1 MPYLT
6 ALLCALL
13 LFGGCAPKVKLF
25 SDATDPLKEFTLRG
39 EGNDKVLLLTL
50 RGIITDQPQKGWL
63 GSKPSPVQEL
73 VSQLRL
79 AEKDKAV
86 KAVVL
91 KIDSP
96 GGSTTASD
104 IIYHELSRFKERTK
118 AKIVV
123 SMMNVAASG
132 GYYAA
137 LPADRIMAHPTTI
150 TGSVG
155 VVLLRPQVHGLME
168 KIGVQ
173 VDVSKSG
180 ENKDMGSPFRKP
192 TKQET
197 ELLQAI
203 IKDMADRFV
212 TLVQKHRQL
221 RPEALETIKTARIF
235 TAKQAQEL
243 GLIDDIGYL
252 DDGLALVKKMAG
264 IGEDSQVIVYRR
276 NEYPN
281 DNQYNANSET
291 QTRDPALI
299 DIGTSSLLP
308 PRAGFYYLWTPG
320 LAE

>member
-6 ALLCALL
+6 IILSVLL
-13 LFGGCAPKVKLF
+13 LLGGCAPKVKLF
-25 SDATDPLKEFTLRG
+25 SDASDPLKEFVLQG
-39 EGNDKVLLLTL
+39 QGQDKVLLLTL
-50 RGIITDQPQKGWL
+50 RGIITDQPKEGWL

-79 AEKDKAV
+79 AEKDEAV

-104 IIYHELSRFKERTK
+104 IIYHELSAFMERTR
-118 AKIVV
+118 AKVV
-123 SMMNVAASG
+123 TVMMDVAASG

-137 LPADRIMAHPTTI
+137 LPSDRIMAHPTTI

-180 ENKDMGSPFRKP
+180 ENKDMGSPFREP
-192 TKQET
+192 TKQEN
-197 ELLQAI
+197 ELLQGI
-203 IKDMADRFV
+203 VFDLADRFV
-212 TLVQKHRQL
+212 ALVQENRNL
-221 RPEALETIKTARIF
+221 DPEALETVRTARIF
-235 TAKQAQEL
+235 TAKQAKDL
-243 GLIDDIGYL
+243 GLIDAIGYL
-252 DDGLALVKKMAG
+252 DDGLTLARELAE
-264 IGEDSQVIVYRR
+264 ISEDSRVVVYRR
-276 NEYPN
+276 TEYPD
-281 DNQYNANSET
+281 DNQYNTSAEA

-299 DIGTSSLLP
+299 DLGTRGLLP
-308 PRAGFYYLWTPG
+308 PMAGFYYLWTPG
-320 LAE
+320 LAD